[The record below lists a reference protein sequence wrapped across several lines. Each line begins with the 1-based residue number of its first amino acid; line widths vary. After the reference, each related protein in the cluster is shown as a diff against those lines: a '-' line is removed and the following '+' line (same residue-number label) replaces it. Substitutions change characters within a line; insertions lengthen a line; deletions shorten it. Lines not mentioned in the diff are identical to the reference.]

1 MTSVELVSNPSN
13 ELSTHRWTI
22 GGLRH
27 LNRKNKLS
35 SLPFWTPNHVT
46 KKHQFRCVLIRGMVA
61 KDQETDDYVGLI
73 LELIP
78 PPEGDDV
85 AYPGGCSITARVV
98 NRVHDQRTH
107 DIVQTQ
113 TVAFVPEQ
121 LQMSFPELIPPTTLD
136 SPEFVEGEDMALF
149 LEVTI
154 ETGVNVAVE
163 WANKTVSKFWGTVYE
178 SVNQMVRKVSKA
190 YSDTRE
196 EYGMQKEEEALS
208 VPWDNVPENW
218 VGREKEWRHLIS
230 EQIVE
235 DEGTFR
241 YGPNR
246 GFSKDEQ
253 ALLLQCGLNQRL
265 ITNAQAQFDYDRDVH
280 EGLLALP
287 GMRQQRY
294 HLVPGKIKE
303 KVFWANYFSKVVAL
317 AQCKNDEQVRMLL
330 TVLNAPPAVKARDMS
345 SFRAVDERTVLEHVK
360 AAQETADMLVEYLT
374 DDAPYGEILVE
385 AAATAC
391 KGQVKQL
398 DGYFKRVDLS
408 EETLRMTGAVL
419 KRLRERLN
427 AYAEWKEQHAASLS
441 VLKETEDDAHAS
453 QDVTAEETVNNSE
466 ASVSIMGGAKGEY
479 AAVDAG
485 ESHATSTNPTTKAG
499 DSTWGSMDFP
509 LMPWE
514 EEEVAEAHKREEDA
528 GGKHKKEM

>member
-13 ELSTHRWTI
+13 ELSTYRWAV
-22 GGLRH
+22 GGLRN

-35 SLPFWTPNHVT
+35 SLPFWAPNHVT
-46 KKHQFRCVLIRGMVA
+46 KKHQFRCVLISGMVA
-61 KDQETDDYVGLI
+61 KEREADDYVGLI

-78 PPEGDDV
+78 PPEGDEA
-85 AYPGGCSITARVV
+85 AYPGGCSVTVRVV
-98 NRVHDQRTH
+98 NRVHDDRAH
-107 DIVQTQ
+107 DIEQTQ
-113 TVAFVPEQ
+113 TVAFVPGQ
-121 LQMSFPELIPPTTLD
+121 LQMSFSELIPSTILN
-136 SPEFVEGEDMALF
+136 SPEFVEGGDMSLF

-154 ETGVNVAVE
+154 ETGVNVAVGTV
-163 WANKTVSKFWGTVYE
+163 NKMASKFWGTVCE
-178 SVNQMVRKVSKA
+178 SVNQMARKVSKA
-190 YSDTRE
+190 YSDTRK
-196 EYGMQKEEEALS
+196 EYGTQGEEEALS
-208 VPWDNVPENW
+208 VPWDNVPKNW
-218 VGREKEWRHLIS
+218 VGREKEWRHLIA

-241 YGPNR
+241 YGTNR
-246 GFSKDEQ
+246 GLSKDEQ

-280 EGLLALP
+280 TGLLALP

-317 AQCKNDEQVRMLL
+317 SQCKNDEQVRILL

-345 SFRAVDERTVLEHVK
+345 SFQAVDEEKVLEDVK

-374 DDAPYGEILVE
+374 DNAPHGEMLVN

-398 DGYFKRVDLS
+398 DGYYKRVDLS
-408 EETLRMTGAVL
+408 EETLKMVGAVL
-419 KRLRERLN
+419 KRLRERLD
-427 AYAEWKEQHAASLS
+427 AYAEWEEEHAASLS
-441 VLKETEDDAHAS
+441 LLKKSEDDAPAS
-453 QDVTAEETVNNSE
+453 QDATAEETLSNSE
-466 ASVSIMGGAKGEY
+466 ASLLITGRAKGEED

-485 ESHATSTNPTTKAG
+485 ESQVTSTNPTTKAG
-499 DSTWGSMDFP
+499 DSAWGSMDFP

-514 EEEVAEAHKREEDA
+514 EEEGVDVHKHEKDA
-528 GGKHKKEM
+528 GEK